1 MDEQFLKMVEVNVKG
16 RVFVVCQS
24 RGVTDVS
31 VINYYTEVVQQAV
44 LAQMTEDADTS
55 AESFHR
61 LLEQQVEWLGEK
73 LRQLVNDGALDR
85 SAADGVLG
93 DPVLEVSGSAA
104 AERAEKKASGFV
116 PEAKSMPERLKDRR
130 AEMEHLL
137 THDCITLKLLTANEA
152 KQLKRELVGRLP
164 EKAEE
169 ELVARM
175 RSVLHSQVSKF
186 IRKHQGGP
194 WQTVTQQ
201 TEIRMEIAHT
211 KSLRSLVFLSRQLL
225 QEREE
230 WMLKTKSSLVGRL
243 FGGRVKLNKP

>member
-1 MDEQFLKMVEVNVKG
+1 MDDQFLKMVEVNVKG
-16 RVFVVCQS
+16 RVFVICQS
-24 RGVTDVS
+24 CGVTDVS
-31 VINYYTEVVQQAV
+31 VIHYYTEVMQQAI
-44 LAQMTEDADTS
+44 LAQLTEDADTS
-55 AESFHR
+55 AEAFQR
-61 LLEQQVEWLGEK
+61 LLDQQAEWLASE
-73 LRQLVNDGALDR
+73 LRQLVVEGAFDQPVAEMVEDDSVLDTSDSEALSR
-85 SAADGVLG
+85 AD
-93 DPVLEVSGSAA
+93 
-104 AERAEKKASGFV
+104 KKPTGFI

-137 THDCITLKLLTANEA
+137 THDCITLKLVTDSEA
-152 KQLKRELVGRLP
+152 KQLKRDLVGRLP

-169 ELVARM
+169 ELVARL
-175 RSVLHSQVSKF
+175 RNVLHSQVSKF

-230 WMLKTKSSLVGRL
+230 WMLKSKSSLVGRL